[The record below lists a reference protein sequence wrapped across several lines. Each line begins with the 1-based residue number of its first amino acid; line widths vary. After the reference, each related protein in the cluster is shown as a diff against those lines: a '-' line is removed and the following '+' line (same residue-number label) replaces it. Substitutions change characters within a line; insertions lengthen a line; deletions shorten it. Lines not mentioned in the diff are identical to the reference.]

1 MPDFVW
7 MQEVVFPILGM
18 GIAVLA
24 MFGLYRTVNRA
35 LDRRHERAMG
45 SSGGASREEIDR
57 LVSRID
63 ALEES
68 TERVQELEERMDFTE
83 RVLTQQQERDRLAP
97 GRGGRG

>member
-7 MQEVVFPILGM
+7 IQEVVFPILGM
-18 GIAVLA
+18 GGVVFLL
-24 MFGLYRTVNRA
+24 FGVYRTVNRA

-45 SSGGASREEIDR
+45 GSGGASREEIDR

-83 RVLTQQQERDRLAP
+83 RVLTQQKERDRLAP
-97 GRGGRG
+97 GR